1 MFNLN
6 KDLVFF
12 DLEATGLSVVRD
24 RIVQIALIKYRKDGS
39 VEELEELI
47 NPGIPIAEEAY
58 KVHGISSQDVAN
70 KPTFQQLSE
79 KIMNFI
85 GDADLAGYNSDRY
98 DIPMLMEEFARVGMT
113 LDMNIRRS
121 IDVQRIFY
129 KMEPRTLSAAYKYYC
144 GKTMENAHD
153 ALADVRATAEILKGQ
168 LQKYEGIDYVDGDG
182 NVTPHAIQNDVKVL
196 SKFTNDMRFLDATQK
211 IRVNENNVPVF
222 NFGKYMNKPVGEV
235 LYKDRPYF
243 NWIQEKEFSTQM
255 KQLVKRL
262 LNEYEK
268 DVKASDSTLG

>member
-70 KPTFQQLSE
+70 KPTFEQLSE

-196 SKFTNDMRFLDATQK
+196 SKFTSDMRFLDATQK

-235 LYKDRPYF
+235 
-243 NWIQEKEFSTQM
+243 
-255 KQLVKRL
+255 
-262 LNEYEK
+262 
-268 DVKASDSTLG
+268 